1 MQGKIAVTLILFL
14 FPALMVPLFLIAF
27 LTRMPGDVGT
37 FFTDYSA
44 AFLWGIYFL
53 LIAGGAAFLYYL
65 KRRGHAERQAAADS
79 AAPDEE
85 RAMLAEA
92 PQE

>member
-1 MQGKIAVTLILFL
+1 VTLILFL
-14 FPALMVPLFLIAF
+14 FPALVVPLFLIAF
-27 LTRMPGDVGT
+27 LTRLPGDVGT

-65 KRRGHAERQAAADS
+65 KRRGHTARQAAES
-79 AAPDEE
+79 AAEPAAADEE